1 MFAAPLQRSV
11 RFVRRSAL
19 LALKSIGIGGSE
31 LPCIQQL
38 DEEDCGAACLAT
50 VALAHG
56 ARLSVATIRDAI
68 GTTADGTTLLGL
80 RRGAESLGFHAQA
93 ARASEDVLEHLQE
106 IPLPVIC
113 HWRGHHWVVLHALR
127 GSHVII
133 ADPAFGIRE
142 LERADFLAGWQDR
155 ILLVLEP
162 DPARLTDQ
170 KPSHEL
176 GIKVFRRFLLPFRPL
191 LGQVIL
197 LNAVIGILGLA
208 MPLLMQVLTDDV
220 LMRGDRAILAGLS
233 IGLMLL
239 FAFRSFLNLLQ
250 GHLVS
255 YFGNKLQLQM
265 VLHYG
270 HRLLGLPIS
279 YFENHRSGEVVS
291 RIGDIR
297 HLNGL
302 LSAVV
307 LGLPSQLCVA
317 VVSLLLMWIYNS
329 WLTVVALLCYVI
341 VLISNLLFL
350 PGQTRLAR
358 ELLAKSADN
367 QGLLVELFR
376 GIGILKSSAAV
387 SQAWQEYQ
395 RNYGSLARFS
405 WRALRLDLH
414 QETSTALLGSLAGV
428 VLLWCGSGYVISQQL
443 SIGQLLAFS
452 GMGANV
458 FAFLTA
464 ISSITQ
470 EVLRADVVVKRL
482 ADVME
487 RSAEIDSH
495 SGVHHV
501 PLPPDTEIRCDRLGF
516 HHPGRRLLLDQLT
529 VQIPGG
535 LATALVGESG
545 CGKSTLTKLIA
556 GIYTPQSGSI
566 HYGPYSRSDLSL
578 ESLRT
583 QVVLV
588 PQDTTLFNR
597 SIFDNFRFV
606 HPGVSLE
613 EVVSVCRITLAD
625 DFIRDLP
632 DGYQTIVGEFA
643 TNLSGGQRQ
652 RLAIA
657 RALIGN
663 PPVLILD
670 ESTSALDP
678 VLEQR
683 LMDRLLPYR
692 KGRTTVFI
700 SHRPSMILRADWLIF
715 LEEGR
720 VREQNSPE
728 QLAQSYFLKS
738 FLSAA

>member
-1 MFAAPLQRSV
+1 MFAAPLQRTV
-11 RFVRRSAL
+11 RLARQSLLSRLKVIRRRRADY
-19 LALKSIGIGGSE
+19 
-31 LPCIQQL
+31 PCIHQL
-38 DEEDCGAACLAT
+38 DEEDCGAACIAT
-50 VALAHG
+50 VAAFHG
-56 ARLSVATIRDAI
+56 AQWSLSMIRDAI
-68 GTTADGTTLLGL
+68 GTTAEGTTLLGL
-80 RRGAESLGFHAQA
+80 RRGAETLGFHAQA
-93 ARASEDVLEHLQE
+93 ARAGDDFLEHLQE

-113 HWRGHHWVVLHALR
+113 HWRGHHWVVLHGQHDR
-127 GSHVII
+127 FIVV
-133 ADPAFGIRE
+133 ADPALGVLHLDRS
-142 LERADFLAGWQDR
+142 DFLAGWHDR

-162 DPARLTDQ
+162 DQARISQ
-170 KPSHEL
+170 QPNKQEL
-176 GIKVFRRFLLPFRPL
+176 GLKVFRHFLEPFRPL

-197 LNAVIGILGLA
+197 LNAVIGVLGLA

-220 LMRGDRAILAGLS
+220 LMRGDSGLLAGLS
-233 IGLMLL
+233 VGLMLL
-239 FAFRSFLNLLQ
+239 FGFRSLLALLQ
-250 GHLVS
+250 GHMVS

-270 HRLLGLPIS
+270 HRLLGLPIT

-307 LGLPSQLCVA
+307 LGLPSQFCVA
-317 VVSLLLMWIYNS
+317 VVSLVLMWIYNPL
-329 WLTVVALLCYVI
+329 LTVAALACYVI
-341 VLISNLLFL
+341 VLICNLFFL
-350 PGQTRLAR
+350 PAQTRLTR
-358 ELLAKSADN
+358 QLLAKSADN

-376 GIGILKSSAAV
+376 GINILKSSDAT

-395 RNYGSLARFS
+395 SNYGSLARFS
-405 WRALRLDLH
+405 WKALRLDLH
-414 QETSTALLGSLAGV
+414 QETFTSLLGSLAGV
-428 VLLWCGSGYVISQQL
+428 GLLWYGSGFVIAQQL

-452 GMGANV
+452 GMGTNIFV
-458 FAFLTA
+458 FLTA
-464 ISSITQ
+464 ISSLTQ
-470 EVLRADVVVKRL
+470 EILRADVVVKRL

-487 RSAEIDSH
+487 REPEQESH
-495 SGVHHV
+495 SGVHRV
-501 PLPPDTEIRCDRLGF
+501 VLPMGVDITCDRVGF
-516 HHPGRRLLLDQLT
+516 HHPGRRLLLDHLS
-529 VQIPGG
+529 VHIPGG
-535 LATALVGESG
+535 RVTALIGESG
-545 CGKSTLTKLIA
+545 CGKSTLTKLIS
-556 GIYTPQSGSI
+556 GIYVPQSGSI
-566 HYGPYSRSDLSL
+566 HYGPYSSSDLSL
-578 ESLRT
+578 ESLRR

-597 SIFDNFRFV
+597 TIYENFRFV

-613 EVVSVCRITLAD
+613 QVVEVCRVSLAD
-625 DFIRDLP
+625 EFIRELP
-632 DGYQTIVGEFA
+632 DGYQTVVGEFA

-692 KGRTTVFI
+692 KGQTTIFI
-700 SHRPSMILRADWLIF
+700 SHRPSMILRADWLIL

-720 VREQNSPE
+720 VREQNSPD
-728 QLAQSYFLKS
+728 QLSQSYRLQPFLV
-738 FLSAA
+738 SA

>member
-1 MFAAPLQRSV
+1 MFAAPLQRTV
-11 RFVRRSAL
+11 RFARRSAL
-19 LALKSIGIGGSE
+19 SAFKSIGIGGSQ
-31 LPCIQQL
+31 LPCVRQL

-50 VALAHG
+50 VALTHG
-56 ARLSVATIRDAI
+56 ARLSLAIIRDAI

-93 ARASEDVLEHLQE
+93 ARAPEDVLDHLQE

-113 HWRGHHWVVLHALR
+113 HWRGHHWVVLHGLQGNHA
-127 GSHVII
+127 II
-133 ADPAFGIRE
+133 ADPALGLRE
-142 LERADFLAGWQDR
+142 LERADFLAGWHDR

-162 DPARLTDQ
+162 DPARLSDHQ
-170 KPSHEL
+170 PSHEL
-176 GIKVFRRFLLPFRPL
+176 GLKVFRRFLLPFRPL

-239 FAFRSFLNLLQ
+239 FVFRSLLNLLQ

-265 VLHYG
+265 ILHYG
-270 HRLLGLPIS
+270 HRLLGLPIT

-317 VVSLLLMWIYNS
+317 IVSLVLMWVYS
-329 WLTVVALLCYVI
+329 PWLTFVALLCYVL
-341 VLISNLLFL
+341 VLFCNLLFL
-350 PGQTRLAR
+350 PSQTRIAR

-376 GIGILKSSAAV
+376 GIGILKSSDAV

-428 VLLWCGSGYVISQQL
+428 VLLWCGSGFVISQQL

-464 ISSITQ
+464 ISSLTQ

-487 RSAEIDSH
+487 RPAEAESH
-495 SGVHHV
+495 SGVHQV
-501 PLPPDTEIRCDRLGF
+501 SLPPDTEIRCDSLGF

-535 LATALVGESG
+535 VATALVGESG

-597 SIFDNFRFV
+597 SIFDNFSFV

-613 EVVSVCRITLAD
+613 EVVAVCRLTLAD
-625 DFIRDLP
+625 DFIRELP
-632 DGYQTIVGEFA
+632 DGYQTVVGEFA

-663 PPVLILD
+663 PPILILD

-692 KGRTTVFI
+692 KGRTTIFI
-700 SHRPSMILRADWLIF
+700 SHRPSMILRADWMIF
-715 LEEGR
+715 LEDGH
-720 VREQNSPE
+720 VREQNCPD
-728 QLAQSYFLKS
+728 QLAQSYCLKS
-738 FLSAA
+738 FLSTT